1 MAKIDISKIK
11 GYEEM
16 SLEDKLNALLDYEMP
31 EAHTTGEVEKLKS
44 ALSKANSDAADWK
57 RQFREKQSEQERAEA
72 ERAEREKAALEE
84 LTALKK
90 ERMIDKLEKQYL
102 TVGYSAE
109 LAAQSAKAQADG
121 DTESVLKYQ
130 MAYLEQKTKDIE
142 AAALSNQK
150 GLSVGDPPKAMT
162 HEDEV
167 VATAMRYAGV
177 E

>member
-1 MAKIDISKIK
+1 MAKIDISKIS
-11 GYEEM
+11 GYDEM
-16 SLEDKLNALLDYEMP
+16 SLEDKLKALESYELP
-31 EAHTTGEVEKLKS
+31 EVRNNGEVDKLKA

-72 ERAEREKAALEE
+72 ERAEKEKATLDE
-84 LTALKK
+84 LAALKR

-142 AAALSNQK
+142 AAALSNQR

-162 HEDEV
+162 HEDEI